1 MTTQFRD
8 RETGEYPITPAM
20 VRERNKRRALIG
32 TIITPEV
39 ADLLGYD
46 AVSVE
51 PRPEVD
57 ATAYTV
63 TAEQP
68 VEAGGAWTQAWQV
81 TARPDADIAA
91 DRRVQLEARI
101 VERCAEVE
109 AIRDRMLQRY
119 PHDFGGDYGVLTL
132 QLRDSD
138 RIAWLTLDS
147 NASKLIAAGQGETAG
162 LLEIRTEENI
172 TVPVTPNEASQAMAG
187 LAQYGSAVM
196 AASWQHKD
204 ALRAHL
210 ELPTVNEGTDA
221 ERAAGIQSAIDSVA
235 SYNIESGWPV

>member
-1 MTTQFRD
+1 MYIHAETAEYPVSPQQIRD
-8 RETGEYPITPAM
+8 RH
-20 VRERNKRRALIG
+20 RAQVSFG
-32 TIITPEV
+32 PTVTDDV
-39 ADLLGYD
+39 ARLLGYERVQIETRPD
-46 AVSVE
+46 AD
-51 PRPEVD
+51 P
-57 ATAYTV
+57 TTHTV
-63 TAEQP
+63 TAQP
-68 VEAGGAWTQAWQV
+68 PEHVDGAWRQGWQV
-81 TARPDADIAA
+81 TPRPDADIAA

-109 AIRDRMLQRY
+109 AIRDQLLQRY

-162 LLEIRTEENI
+162 LLEIRTEENL

-196 AASWQHKD
+196 AASWRHKD

-210 ELPTVNEGTDA
+210 KLPSVTDGTDA
-221 ERAAGIQSAIDSVA
+221 ERAAGIQAA
-235 SYNIESGWPV
+235 IESVGGYDIKVGW